1 MKRSSLKRLTVA
13 MAAVFIFG
21 STQVQAD
28 SVADFYKG
36 KTVKIIVGFSVGG
49 GFDLYARVI
58 SGHLGRHIPGN
69 PTVIVEN
76 RPGAGSMKA
85 ASYVFNAA
93 PKDGTVIGSFL
104 PHVGL
109 NALLRKN
116 KKLRPAEFNWI
127 GGIAPHVAYGV
138 AWHTSPVKSFEQ
150 AKRQEIAIAATSGSS
165 ISGTVPYALN
175 SLLGTTFK
183 VVKGYRGSSNMAMA
197 MEKGETHAAGGVS
210 WEQLVNRK
218 PHWLSEKKISFL
230 WVLLPKRFEGTP
242 DVPSFTEF
250 ATDDKSREV
259 LGLLASGAAPGRSYA
274 LPPGTP
280 ADRVAA
286 LRKAF
291 MAMTKDPAL
300 LAEVKKRKLTFGPA
314 SGAEVQRIVERI
326 ASVPEAVI
334 ERTRQAIKP
343 R

>member
-1 MKRSSLKRLTVA
+1 MMRSGAKWFVVA
-13 MAAVFIFG
+13 VGAMLAFTAAR
-21 STQVQAD
+21 VQAD
-28 SVADFYKG
+28 PIADFYKG
-36 KTVKIIVGFSVGG
+36 KTVSIVVGFSAGG

-93 PKDGTVIGSFL
+93 RKDGTVIGSFL

-109 NALLRKN
+109 NALLRRN

-127 GGIAPHVAYGV
+127 GRIAPHVAYGV
-138 AWHTSPVKSFEQ
+138 AWHTSPVKSIEQ
-150 AKRQEIAIAATSGSS
+150 AKRQEITVAATSGSS
-165 ISGTVPYALN
+165 ISGTVPNALN
-175 SLLGTTFK
+175 SLLGTKFK
-183 VVKGYRGSSNMAMA
+183 VVKGYRGSTNMALA
-197 MEKGETHAAGGVS
+197 MERGETHAAGGVS
-210 WEQLVNRK
+210 WEQLLNRK
-218 PHWLSEKKISFL
+218 PHWLKEKKISFL
-230 WVLLPKRFEGTP
+230 WVLLPKRFAGTP

-291 MAMTKDPAL
+291 AAMTKVPAL
-300 LAEVKKRKLTFGPA
+300 LAEVKKRKLTFGPG
-314 SGAEVQRIVERI
+314 SGEEVQRIVERI
-326 ASVPEAVI
+326 AAVPEAVI
-334 ERTRQAIKP
+334 ARTRQAINL